1 MRDALRRS
9 SMTEVIASGRASRV
23 EAVDDGPCGGLM
35 YEDLKRLVAVMLLL
49 VGVTGVFNGLFALA
63 S

>member
-1 MRDALRRS
+1 
-9 SMTEVIASGRASRV
+9 MTEVIASGRASRV

>member
-1 MRDALRRS
+1 
-9 SMTEVIASGRASRV
+9 
-23 EAVDDGPCGGLM
+23 M